1 MAKGDETPRANH
13 TEIEN
18 LNDQIQGA
26 CSAVKP
32 SRHALGLI

>member
-1 MAKGDETPRANH
+1 MAKGNETPRANH
-13 TEIEN
+13 AEIEN
-18 LNDQIQGA
+18 LIDQIQGA

>member
-13 TEIEN
+13 AEIEN
-18 LNDQIQGA
+18 LIDQIQGA
-26 CSAVKP
+26 CSAVKS